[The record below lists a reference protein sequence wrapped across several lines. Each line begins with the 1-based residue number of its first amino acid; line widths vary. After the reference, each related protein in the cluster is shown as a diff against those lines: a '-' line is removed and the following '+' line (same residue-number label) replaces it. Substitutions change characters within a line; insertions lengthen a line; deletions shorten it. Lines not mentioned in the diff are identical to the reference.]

1 MKSTKKNNKKI
12 KKEEVD
18 VVNKEIKTETPNSD
32 NVDVN
37 TTTQM
42 EEKIVDG
49 YHNPNDL
56 AMMEKLRETN
66 NNASEELSKLAGEN
80 QGLRDTI
87 TKKEELLGKA
97 AETIQEHRN
106 RIEELEQEVEKL
118 QSGQQNAA
126 VLKELE
132 SAREYGNSVRK
143 KAEREANETAEK
155 IVSDAKEKAEKIT
168 SKANEQ
174 VEIAEKRVQKANQTF
189 VNISGQLSVYKTSIE
204 EILSEAKNIPETK
217 PEAVKTVVN
226 KGATKNDPATKAE
239 NKPSETTTVLP
250 DAWKNITANN
260 GEAVAKDI
268 PSVKKD
274 VKVKSVTEPSENE
287 VKLEQLLNNN
297 NTKNTSEAK
306 SKSTK

>member
-226 KGATKNDPATKAE
+226 KGAKKNDPATKAE

-268 PSVKKD
+268 PAVKKD

-287 VKLEQLLNNN
+287 VKLEQLLNN
-297 NTKNTSEAK
+297 TKNTSEAK

>member
-1 MKSTKKNNKKI
+1 MLFRS
-12 KKEEVD
+12 
-18 VVNKEIKTETPNSD
+18 
-32 NVDVN
+32 
-37 TTTQM
+37 
-42 EEKIVDG
+42 
-49 YHNPNDL
+49 
-56 AMMEKLRETN
+56 RETN
-66 NNASEELSKLAGEN
+66 NNASEELSKLAREN
-80 QGLRDTI
+80 QDLRDTI
-87 TKKEELLGKA
+87 TKKEDLLGKA

-143 KAEREANETAEK
+143 KAETEAKETADK
-155 IVSDAKEKAEKIT
+155 IVSDAKEEAEKIT

-204 EILSEAKNIPETK
+204 EILSEAKNIPETPETK
-217 PEAVKTVVN
+217 PETAKTVVN

>member
-37 TTTQM
+37 ATTQM

-66 NNASEELSKLAGEN
+66 NNASKEISKLADEN
-80 QGLRDTI
+80 QDLLNTI
-87 TKKEELLGKA
+87 AKKEKLLGKA
-97 AETIQEHRN
+97 AETIQEHLV
-106 RIEELEQEVEKL
+106 RIDELEREVEKL

-143 KAEREANETAEK
+143 KAETEAKETAEK
-155 IVSDAKEKAEKIT
+155 IVSDAKEEAEKIT

-217 PEAVKTVVN
+217 TEAVKTVVN

-274 VKVKSVTEPSENE
+274 VKIKSVTEPSENE
-287 VKLEQLLNNN
+287 VKLEQLIN

>member
-66 NNASEELSKLAGEN
+66 NNASEELLKLAREN
-80 QGLRDTI
+80 QDLRDTI
-87 TKKEELLGKA
+87 TKKEDLLGKA
-97 AETIQEHRN
+97 AETIQEHRD

-143 KAEREANETAEK
+143 KAETEAKETADK
-155 IVSDAKEKAEKIT
+155 IVSDAKEEAEKIT

-217 PEAVKTVVN
+217 PEVAKTVVN

-239 NKPSETTTVLP
+239 KKPSETTTVLP